1 MQLSITSY
9 IASTQLTTIAPDK
22 SSNYH
27 NYMDVNEGKDEGE
40 GEDSID
46 DTSTQ
51 PESSYNMTNCNIA
64 DMQPRQ
70 ALLDRV
76 NAHSSSDADALSN
89 SNQFDQAQVIDQT
102 LYQPKQQQPLDHY
115 HPASHP

>member
-1 MQLSITSY
+1 
-9 IASTQLTTIAPDK
+9 
-22 SSNYH
+22 
-27 NYMDVNEGKDEGE
+27 MDVNEGKDEGE

-89 SNQFDQAQVIDQT
+89 SNQFDQAQIIIT
-102 LYQPKQQQPLDHY
+102 QP
-115 HPASHP
+115 AARSHVGRQKYKRSAHKYFKNRYIE